1 MTTSTYRP
9 THQTRNTTIH
19 KVMGC
24 DNRTIYFRTVRTFLS
39 SILIAVVIAVPCAWL
54 IAQRWLETY
63 DYRISNSVWY
73 YVLTALVVMLLAV
86 LSISW
91 QAIRLMNTNPV
102 EALKGNS

>member
-24 DNRTIYFRTVRTFLS
+24 DNRTIYFHTVRTFLS

-63 DYRISNSVWY
+63 DYRIVNAAWY
-73 YVLTALVVMLLAV
+73 YIITALAVMLLAV
-86 LSISW
+86 LAISW

-102 EALKGNS
+102 EALKGK

>member
-1 MTTSTYRP
+1 MSTYYAKQ
-9 THQTRNTTIH
+9 HTRNTAIH

-63 DYRISNSVWY
+63 NYRISNSVWY
-73 YVLTALVVMLLAV
+73 YVLTALAVILLAV
-86 LSISW
+86 LSITW
-91 QAIRLMNTNPV
+91 QAVRLMNTNPV
-102 EALKGNS
+102 EALKSGGG

>member
-24 DNRTIYFRTVRTFLS
+24 DNRTIYFHTVRTFLS

-73 YVLTALVVMLLAV
+73 YILTALVVMLLAV

-91 QAIRLMNTNPV
+91 QAVRLMNATPV
-102 EALKGNS
+102 EALKGR